1 MVPIFN
7 QIVMKIIKMLIFC
20 VIVGSSSCDQVD
32 QNDFQFERNNRVEF
46 LKDKPKSQVVSEY
59 LLLTT
64 LEKKELWLSK
74 LNHTLSSD
82 LSQKQQYL
90 IQELIQEIQS
100 VTTPSDFYKEEIRQL
115 ALELA
120 HEMDSIDFIGVFST
134 LNDYKVQNSGNAVCL
149 DCINSLEGDWKN
161 STIVYRILH
170 DEEPLCN
177 CKWTCGGVLGPEVK
191 CTTETCK
198 ETSAGCGFLW
208 LQTCEKRDV
217 ILDSEG
223 ECS

>member
-1 MVPIFN
+1 
-7 QIVMKIIKMLIFC
+7 MKIIKKLIFC
-20 VIVGSSSCDQVD
+20 VIIGSSSCDQID
-32 QNDFQFERNNRVEF
+32 QNDFQFEIDSRVEF

-59 LLLTT
+59 LELT
-64 LEKKELWLSK
+64 LPEKKELWLAK
-74 LNHTLSSD
+74 LNHTLLGN
-82 LSQKQQYL
+82 LSQKQRFLMQNL
-90 IQELIQEIQS
+90 ITELQS
-100 VTTPSDFYKEEIRQL
+100 VATPADFYKEEIRLL

-120 HEMDSIDFIGVFST
+120 REMDSDDFIGVFAS
-134 LNDYKVQNSGNAVCL
+134 LNDYQVQNSGNTICL
-149 DCINSLEGDWKN
+149 DCISSLENDWEN
-161 STIVYRILH
+161 SNIVSRVSH

-191 CTTETCK
+191 CTTTTCK

-217 ILDSEG
+217 IVDAEG